1 MRKLAPCIRQ
11 DAHATYLKGDMVVPN
26 ADLELLLPNDV
37 LLGPIGIILPAVG
50 SASIAMATKRTENS
64 LGDLAR
70 LNDPL
75 ELFDNERADPH

>member
-1 MRKLAPCIRQ
+1 
-11 DAHATYLKGDMVVPN
+11 MVVPN

-37 LLGPIGIILPAVG
+37 LLGPIGIIFPAVG
-50 SASIAMATKRTENS
+50 SASITTATKRNKNL

-70 LNDPL
+70 LDDPL